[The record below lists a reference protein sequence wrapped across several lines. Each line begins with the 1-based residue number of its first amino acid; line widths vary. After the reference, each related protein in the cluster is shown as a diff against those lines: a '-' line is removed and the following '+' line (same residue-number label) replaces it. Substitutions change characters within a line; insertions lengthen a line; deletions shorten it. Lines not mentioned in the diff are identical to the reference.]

1 MLYGLASLVKNR
13 STFCLSMLVMQS
25 KYIIYYIIIGLIK

>member
-25 KYIIYYIIIGLIK
+25 KYILYIIVL